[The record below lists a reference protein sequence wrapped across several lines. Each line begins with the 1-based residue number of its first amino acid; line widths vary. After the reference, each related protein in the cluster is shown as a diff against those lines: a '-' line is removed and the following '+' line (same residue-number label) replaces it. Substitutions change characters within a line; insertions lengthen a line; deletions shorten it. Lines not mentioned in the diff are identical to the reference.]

1 MGLFNT
7 LATALGL
14 RKREVNVIVVG
25 LDNSG
30 KSTILNHLKPDLER
44 AADIVPTVGFNVE
57 RFKGTCL
64 LGRGRPRG
72 ESVMPR
78 CRGRRL
84 LVQSESVVGFSIQ
97 ASPSPYNQRLRM
109 ARPYDSTACR

>member
-30 KSTILNHLKPDLER
+30 KSTILNHMKPDLER

-57 RFKGTCL
+57 RFKGL
-64 LGRGRPRG
+64 YRGR
-72 ESVMPR
+72 
-78 CRGRRL
+78 L
-84 LVQSESVVGFSIQ
+84 
-97 ASPSPYNQRLRM
+97 
-109 ARPYDSTACR
+109 